1 MGCLSSKPADEPTPA
16 PAPAQVDDEAIAAKA
31 KAEAEAA
38 AASKAKAKAEAAAA
52 EKAKSEAEAAAAA
65 KAKADEEEA
74 AAAKAKADAE
84 AAAKAKATEEEAAA
98 AKAAAEEEA
107 AAAKAKADAE
117 AAAKAQ
123 ADEEASAAANAKAA
137 EEEAAAAKAAA
148 EAKAEAA
155 ANAKAEEEASAAAKA
170 KAAEEEAA
178 AAKAKEEEEAE
189 AAKAQAPAAADAE
202 ASAAAKAEEED
213 AASARAAA
221 AMQTAVEAGEPLP
234 WEEMD
239 GEVIMACVASEEA
252 RLRAALESKR
262 RKPTT
267 REECEAAVE
276 RVFEL
281 FARIDVDKDGSV
293 NVDELASALEENPA
307 LRERLCA
314 NVSVDFSPEDA
325 APVLAAKI
333 LSACDVAEPGVIR
346 PLELERHLRG
356 WAKIDY
362 TKVDDFVE
370 RDREHQLKGA
380 SERARIRAD
389 QAGGFLGLTDA
400 EEAKRI
406 AEETRGRTAAE
417 MSVFAWSNE
426 DNFTSGAAILTSPEL
441 KKKRRETEERIM
453 EELRAERLL
462 NKVGEDWTGL
472 TEEEARAQIEAV
484 KLGGE
489 IVEIDGEEE
498 RRLKKMPEHLEKRIA
513 EDPRG
518 TPKYWTK
525 TSAA

>member
-1 MGCLSSKPADEPTPA
+1 MGCLSSKPADEPAPA

-38 AASKAKAKAEAAAA
+38 AASKAKAEAEAAAA

-84 AAAKAKATEEEAAA
+84 AAAKAKA
-98 AKAAAEEEA
+98 
-107 AAAKAKADAE
+107 
-117 AAAKAQ
+117 
-123 ADEEASAAANAKAA
+123 A

-148 EAKAEAA
+148 EA
-155 ANAKAEEEASAAAKA
+155 
-170 KAAEEEAA
+170 EAA
-178 AAKAKEEEEAE
+178 AAKAKAEAEAAAKAKAEEEAE
-189 AAKAQAPAAADAE
+189 AVAKAQAAAEAEAEAAAKAKADEEAE
-202 ASAAAKAEEED
+202 AVAKAQAAAEAEAEAAAKAKAEEE
-213 AASARAAA
+213 AEASAKAQAAA

-252 RLRAALESKR
+252 RLRAALEAKR

-293 NVDELASALEENPA
+293 NVDELAAALEENPA

-362 TKVDDFVE
+362 AKVDDFVE

-389 QAGGFLGLTDA
+389 EAGGFLGLTDA
-400 EEAKRI
+400 EEAKCI

-441 KKKRRETEERIM
+441 KKKRRETEERIT

-484 KLGGE
+484 KLGGVV
-489 IVEIDGEEE
+489 VEIDGEEE
-498 RRLKKMPEHLEKRIA
+498 RRMKKMPEHLEKRIA

-525 TSAA
+525 TTAA

>member
-1 MGCLSSKPADEPTPA
+1 MGCLSSKPAVEPA
-16 PAPAQVDDEAIAAKA
+16 PARAPAQVDDEAIAAKA

-38 AASKAKAKAEAAAA
+38 AASKAKAEAEAAAA

-84 AAAKAKATEEEAAA
+84 AAAKAI
-98 AKAAAEEEA
+98 AAEEEA
-107 AAAKAKADAE
+107 AAAKAEADAE

-123 ADEEASAAANAKAA
+123 AAADAAAKAEAA

-148 EAKAEAA
+148 EAEAD
-155 ANAKAEEEASAAAKA
+155 AAAKA
-170 KAAEEEAA
+170 EAAEEEAA
-178 AAKAKEEEEAE
+178 AAAKAQAAAEADAAAAAKAEAAEEEAE
-189 AAKAQAPAAADAE
+189 AAAKAQAAAV
-202 ASAAAKAEEED
+202 
-213 AASARAAA
+213 
-221 AMQTAVEAGEPLP
+221 MQTAVEAGEPLP
-234 WEEMD
+234 WDEMD

-252 RLRAALESKR
+252 RLRAALEAKR

-293 NVDELASALEENPA
+293 NVDELAAALEENPA
-307 LRERLCA
+307 LRDRLCA

-362 TKVDDFVE
+362 AKVDDFVE

-400 EEAKRI
+400 GEAKRI

-484 KLGGE
+484 KLGGVV
-489 IVEIDGEEE
+489 VEIDGEEE
-498 RRLKKMPEHLEKRIA
+498 RRMKKMPEHLEKRIA

-525 TSAA
+525 TTAA

>member
-1 MGCLSSKPADEPTPA
+1 MGCLSSKPAVEPA
-16 PAPAQVDDEAIAAKA
+16 PARAPAQVDDEAIAAKA

-38 AASKAKAKAEAAAA
+38 AASKAKAEAEAAAA

-84 AAAKAKATEEEAAA
+84 AAAKAI
-98 AKAAAEEEA
+98 
-107 AAAKAKADAE
+107 
-117 AAAKAQ
+117 
-123 ADEEASAAANAKAA
+123 AA

-148 EAKAEAA
+148 EAEA
-155 ANAKAEEEASAAAKA
+155 AAAKA

-178 AAKAKEEEEAE
+178 AAKAEADAEAAAKAQAAADAAAKAEAAEEEAAAAKAAAEAEAEAAAKAEAAEEEAE
-189 AAKAQAPAAADAE
+189 AAAKAQAAAEADA
-202 ASAAAKAEEED
+202 AAAAKAEAAEEE
-213 AASARAAA
+213 AEAAA
-221 AMQTAVEAGEPLP
+221 KAQAAAVMQTAVEAGEPLP
-234 WEEMD
+234 WDEMD

-252 RLRAALESKR
+252 RLRAALEAKR

-293 NVDELASALEENPA
+293 NVDELAAALEENPA
-307 LRERLCA
+307 LRDRLCA

-362 TKVDDFVE
+362 AKVDDFVE

-400 EEAKRI
+400 GEAKRI

-484 KLGGE
+484 KLGGVV
-489 IVEIDGEEE
+489 VEIDGEEE
-498 RRLKKMPEHLEKRIA
+498 RRMKKMPEHLEKRIA

-525 TSAA
+525 TTAA